1 MRGRLGSNYGEFKM
15 ADSVRALL
23 EASLLAAEQLSE
35 EADRIRDELN
45 EQFEEANRRW
55 KAAQGGLVDA
65 DIAKQWQDVDKN
77 AKEMKE
83 IDRLRPELTARRTGA
98 SRVANDRC
106 EEWLAAKEALRAY
119 DQMVERAA
127 SSSLQ
132 MNTIPAAMEQTA
144 AGLPASSPREKLQ
157 SQIAAEEGA
166 LIQCLGRLSIATER
180 REIAI
185 LHQNKAIQRFLR
197 EKSRFAQAVERK
209 AAAVAAL
216 QRFDELEMERLAW
229 PTEIQGQ
236 WLSAI
241 PQSRSSAQHSE

>member
-1 MRGRLGSNYGEFKM
+1 M

-23 EASLLAAEQLSE
+23 EASLFAAEQLSE

-45 EQFEEANRRW
+45 GQLEDANRRW
-55 KAAQGGLVDA
+55 KAAQDALVDA

-83 IDRLRPELTARRTGA
+83 IDRLRPELTARRTRA

-106 EEWLAAKEALRAY
+106 EEWLAAKEALRAH
-119 DQMVERAA
+119 DQMVEREA

-132 MNTIPAAMEQTA
+132 TNTFPAAMEQTA

-157 SQIAAEEGA
+157 SQIAAEERA
-166 LIQCLGRLSIATER
+166 LTQCLGRLSIATER
-180 REIAI
+180 REMAI
-185 LHQNKAIQRFLR
+185 LRQNKAIQRFLR